1 MLHAYAAAAD
11 QTQEAIQQIVDA
23 RKLIPLGAETRV
35 SALNAALDGLQDAV
49 DEARSLG
56 VPDEAIEGTLGSW
69 RGAANDDCV
78 GAPTHEAPRRR
89 LYLVR

>member
-11 QTQEAIQQIVDA
+11 HTQEAIQQIVDSS
-23 RKLIPLGAETRV
+23 KLIPRGEKTRV

-56 VPDEAIEGTLGSW
+56 ATDESIEDALGHW
-69 RGAANDDCV
+69 RGPANDDYV
-78 GAPTHEAPRRR
+78 GAPTREAPRRR

>member
-49 DEARSLG
+49 DDARSLG
-56 VPDEAIEGTLGSW
+56 VLDEAIQGALGPW
-69 RGAANDDCV
+69 REAANDDSV
-78 GAPTHEAPRRR
+78 GAPTREAPKRR

>member
-1 MLHAYAAAAD
+1 MLPAYAAAAD

-56 VPDEAIEGTLGSW
+56 VPDETIEGTLGPW
-69 RGAANDDCV
+69 RGAANHDCV